1 MVRDR
6 LQSWLQIASN
16 VGLLVGLVLVAVQI
30 KQASDLTRYTLM
42 VSSYQQETDH
52 FDALMGENPA
62 AVVARAKIEPEAL
75 TPADVEV
82 LVAHSEWLFSMMRR
96 NGHLEESGMFDSS
109 WRVLLPII
117 GAELASNPVT
127 RKYLLEYGDAI
138 SQAAGQDWLKVMQD
152 AARATPPDGGKRF
165 IGDMLRAANAG
176 GLPAGSSEAAAR
188 AQQQ

>member
-1 MVRDR
+1 MNRDR
-6 LQSWLQIASN
+6 LQSGLEIASN

-30 KQASDLTRYTLM
+30 KQASDLTRYTLV

-62 AVVARAKIEPEAL
+62 AVVARAKTEPEAL

-82 LVAHSEWLFSMMRR
+82 LVAYSEWLFSMMRR
-96 NGHLEESGMFDSS
+96 NGHLEESGMFDSN

-127 RKYLLEYGDAI
+127 RQYLLESGDQIA
-138 SQAAGQDWLKVMQD
+138 QAAGQDWLKVMQG
-152 AARATPPDGGKRF
+152 AARETPPDAGKRF
-165 IGDMLRAANAG
+165 IERMLRAANTSVPVAPG
-176 GLPAGSSEAAAR
+176 DSPAQ
-188 AQQQ
+188 AQEQ